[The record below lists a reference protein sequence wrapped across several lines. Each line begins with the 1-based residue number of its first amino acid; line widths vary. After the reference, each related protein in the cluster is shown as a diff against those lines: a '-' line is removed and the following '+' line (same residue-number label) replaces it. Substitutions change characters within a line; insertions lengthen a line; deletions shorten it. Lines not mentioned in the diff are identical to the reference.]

1 MSRVVKISVSG
12 TALDTDAPLVEDA
25 LDEIRD
31 VVEILRDV
39 EAAAAGTPAT
49 AIAWRLTNASKSSPL
64 AFEIQAFPK
73 HFATNIDQ
81 RVDIVLTETA
91 HGFAMLQARAER
103 PRHFT
108 DDVMRKARRV
118 LERVTNG
125 LGVADLDFGVDLPKA
140 RITSSVAKNATRN
153 VDLVLESP
161 DKPYRELGSVEGYLR
176 GVERDGFGRPI
187 AHVVERVTGQPVK
200 CVIDRAALPEI
211 EGKEIRDVLRN
222 QRVRVSGLIHFD
234 GLGKID
240 RIEARSFRFMRDR
253 SELPQIDDVMDPG
266 FTGGMRS
273 EEYLERLRDGTL
285 S

>member
-12 TALDTDAPLVEDA
+12 TAPDTDAPLVEDA

-39 EAAAAGTPAT
+39 EAAAAGTSAT
-49 AIAWRLTNASKSSPL
+49 AIAWRMTNASKSSPL

-91 HGFAMLQARAER
+91 RGLASLQARPER

-108 DDVMRKARRV
+108 DDVMKRVRRV

-125 LGVADLDFGVDLPKA
+125 LGVAAVDFGVGLPPV
-140 RITSSVAKNATRN
+140 RITATVAKIAARN
-153 VDLVLESP
+153 VDLIMDSP
-161 DKPYRELGSVEGYLR
+161 DKPYKELGSIEGYLQ
-176 GVERDGFGRPI
+176 GVERDGFGRAI
-187 AHVVERVTGQPVK
+187 AHVIERVTGQTVK
-200 CVIDRAALPEI
+200 CVVDGLALPEL
-211 EGKEIRDVLRN
+211 ETKEIRDILRN
-222 QRVRVSGLIHFD
+222 RRVQVAGLIHFV

-240 RIEARSFRFMRDR
+240 RIEARGLRFMQSKSD
-253 SELPQIDDVMDPG
+253 LPQIDDIMDPD